1 MWYAYVGGD
10 VMAMSQQEKTD
21 YKRKY
26 NEEKYARIGL
36 YLPPEEKEVWQVAA
50 DAQNISL
57 SEFIKRC
64 VNEKISQD
72 KGRQ

>member
-1 MWYAYVGGD
+1 
-10 VMAMSQQEKTD
+10 MAMSQQEKTD

-36 YLPPEEKEVWQVAA
+36 YLPPVEKEEWQSAA
-50 DAQNISL
+50 DEQNISL

-64 VNEKISQD
+64 VNEKISND

>member
-1 MWYAYVGGD
+1 
-10 VMAMSQQEKTD
+10 MAMSQQEKTD

-36 YLPPEEKEVWQVAA
+36 YLPPTEKAAWQAAA
-50 DAQNISL
+50 DKQQISL

-64 VNEKISQD
+64 VDEKISND
-72 KGRQ
+72 KG

>member
-1 MWYAYVGGD
+1 
-10 VMAMSQQEKTD
+10 MAMSQQQKTD

-36 YLPPEEKEVWQVAA
+36 YLLPGEKEAWQAAA
-50 DAQNISL
+50 DEQQISL

-64 VNEKISQD
+64 VNEKISHNQE
-72 KGRQ
+72 RQ

>member
-1 MWYAYVGGD
+1 
-10 VMAMSQQEKTD
+10 MAMSRQEKTD

-36 YLPPEEKEVWQVAA
+36 YLPPEEKEAWQLAA
-50 DAQNISL
+50 DERNISL

-64 VNEKISQD
+64 VNEKISHD
-72 KGRQ
+72 RGRQ

>member
-1 MWYAYVGGD
+1 MWYAYRGGD

-36 YLPPEEKEVWQVAA
+36 YLPPEEKEIWQVAA
-50 DAQNISL
+50 DEQKVSL

-64 VNEKISQD
+64 VNEKISYD
-72 KGRQ
+72 KERQ